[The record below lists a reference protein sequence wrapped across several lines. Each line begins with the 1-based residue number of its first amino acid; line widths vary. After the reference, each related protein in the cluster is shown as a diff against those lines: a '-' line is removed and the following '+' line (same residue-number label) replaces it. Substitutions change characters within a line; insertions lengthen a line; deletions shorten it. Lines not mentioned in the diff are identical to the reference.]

1 MRKISFVVVA
11 VLSIVLASCGLGTTG
26 GSSNASANAS
36 AGANAGGAASSVL
49 GGVLSAVTNGQ
60 TVGNV
65 LQSVLG
71 LDKLTQKDLIGTW
84 SYTQPGCAFT
94 SQQLLAQAGG
104 EAVAT
109 SIKEKMIPAFQKVG
123 VNASNTQIT
132 FNEDGTFSAKIAGK
146 SLSGKYTFDESTYKV
161 SLQTLLLPINCYA
174 KKNVNGVGLLFEAS
188 KLLSVL
194 QTVAAMSG
202 NSTLSTIGDLSK
214 NYDGLRLGFEFAK

>member
-71 LDKLTQKDLIGTW
+71 LDKLTQK
-84 SYTQPGCAFT
+84 
-94 SQQLLAQAGG
+94 G
-104 EAVAT
+104 ESPEAAASAVDWLC
-109 SIKEKMIPAFQKVG
+109 EK
-123 VNASNTQIT
+123 
-132 FNEDGTFSAKIAGK
+132 
-146 SLSGKYTFDESTYKV
+146 
-161 SLQTLLLPINCYA
+161 
-174 KKNVNGVGLLFEAS
+174 GLLDDGRYAGMVVRHYAAKGYGQSRVRQELQRRGVSRELWEEALRELPEPEDKLDAYLAS
-188 KLLSVL
+188 KLKDPGDRAQVQKVS
-194 QTVAAMSG
+194 AALIRRGFSWEEIRAA
-202 NSTLSTIGDLSK
+202 LAR
-214 NYDGLRLGFEFAK
+214 YRDGMEE